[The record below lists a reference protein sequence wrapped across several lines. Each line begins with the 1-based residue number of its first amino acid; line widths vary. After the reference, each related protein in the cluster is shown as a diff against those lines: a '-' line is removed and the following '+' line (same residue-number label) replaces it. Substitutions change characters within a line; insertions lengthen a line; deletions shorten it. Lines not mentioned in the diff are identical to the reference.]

1 MVVKLSYFTATSDLL
16 VGVYETKIEKQDLRK
31 LLERLNEVYELL
43 RPSICQFFN
52 ANRVISALYVAAAVS
67 AAITAWES
75 KMNVAKRLEVEFLV
89 RLSAQDQ
96 ISRAIELVG
105 ISYETE
111 RVGVCIVS
119 KNAED
124 IEAAK
129 SRLEALLGCK
139 LVSFIDNQNTYILD
153 ELSKIYEVPD
163 QALRS
168 IQADSKFKALELF
181 LIEKV
186 AISLLSR

>member
-1 MVVKLSYFTATSDLL
+1 MSYFTATSDLL
-16 VGVYETKIEKQDLRK
+16 VGVYETRVEKKNLKK
-31 LLERLNEVYELL
+31 LIERLHEVYELL
-43 RPSICQFFN
+43 RPSTCQFFN
-52 ANRVISALYVAAAVS
+52 ADRVISALYVAAAVTV
-67 AAITAWES
+67 AITAWKSE
-75 KMNVAKRLEVEFLV
+75 MNIAKRLEVEFLV

-96 ISRAIELVG
+96 ISKAIELVG

-119 KNAED
+119 NSAEN

-139 LVSFIDNQNTYILD
+139 MIPFIDNQSAYVLS
-153 ELSKIYEVPD
+153 ELLKIYEVPE
-163 QALRS
+163 QALEP

-181 LIEKV
+181 LMEKV
-186 AISLLSR
+186 AISLVSR